1 MDKLY
6 KSKVDTSIVVILLV
20 GIWGPIASILY
31 IDFSLVAFCI
41 VAIMMFSVLTLLY
54 SIRYIIN
61 DKWLFVKYCHFYTQK
76 FCIEDI
82 KSIKKTRTILSAPAA
97 SFDRLELNFGNAI
110 VVISPKD
117 KIDFINTIKEIS
129 HNKITVSI

>member
-1 MDKLY
+1 MNKVY

-20 GIWGPIASILY
+20 GIWGPIAPILY

-61 DKWLFVKYCHFYTQK
+61 DKWLFVKYGHFCNRKYK
-76 FCIEDI
+76 F
-82 KSIKKTRTILSAPAA
+82 L
-97 SFDRLELNFGNAI
+97 
-110 VVISPKD
+110 IS
-117 KIDFINTIKEIS
+117 N
-129 HNKITVSI
+129 